1 MNSSQELII
10 NLSESDLQK
19 TRKKYVRAVVFNP
32 QTKLFLFS
40 YFPNIQGTN
49 KQGLI
54 GGGIDEGE
62 DEVQALTREIIEETG
77 FTDFEIME
85 KLGGNVLSPKDPE
98 FDTKDIIKQNAA
110 YLVILKSQANLSK
123 TNLSQR
129 EIETG
134 FNIEWKISSEVK
146 FGGFYSQYSIFLER
160 ALQKI
165 QDLKL

>member
-1 MNSSQELII
+1 MNLTQELII

-19 TRKKYVRAVVFNP
+19 TRKKYVRAVIFNS

-40 YFPNIQGTN
+40 YFPNIQGNN

-77 FTDFEIME
+77 FTDFEIIE

-98 FDTKDIIKQNAA
+98 FDTKDIIKQNVA
-110 YLVILKSQANLSK
+110 YLVLLKSQAIFNK
-123 TNLSQR
+123 TSLSQR
-129 EIETG
+129 EIEIG
-134 FNIEWKISSEVK
+134 FNVQWKIGSEVK
-146 FGGFYSQYSIFLER
+146 FGGFYSQYNIFLER